1 MTSRDRSGHA
11 VVLGASIAGLLAARV
26 LSDTFARVT
35 VIDRDELPVAAA
47 PRRCVPQGEH
57 GHGLLA
63 AGHAALAELFDGFT
77 ADTVALGGVPVD
89 VQRDILW
96 ITDGHPLRNAESGL
110 RGLCLSRPA
119 IEGYVRARVTALPN
133 IEIRAQHEAVGLLG
147 TPDRTRVTGARVLPK
162 GGAVQQLDADLVVDA
177 TGRGNRGPT
186 WLAALGYDPAPEE
199 TVDANMVYVTREF
212 RRTPGD
218 APHAAIAQSP
228 WPGQPYGVVAINVEG
243 DRRQVTLLGCGP
255 GITLPSDVDEF
266 VAFTARLPD
275 RRVHDLISGAEPL
288 GPPHRMRLP
297 VSVRRRYERL
307 TQLPEGFVSVGDAM
321 CSFNPAYG
329 QGITVAAAEALAL
342 RDCLARGRRGLP
354 RRFYART
361 ARLLRAPWE
370 IAVGGDLRFAHVDG
384 VRTRKTKLI
393 NAYIGRVCR
402 AAEHDPVVGRAFLRV
417 ANLVAAPPTLFAPA
431 IVARVLWGRR
441 PTPNVNTTQA
451 CAIHDAPHHPQ
462 KRQESQK
469 GSR

>member
-1 MTSRDRSGHA
+1 MASRDRSGHA
-11 VVLGASIAGLLAARV
+11 VVLGASISGLLATRV
-26 LSDTFARVT
+26 LSDAFAKVT
-35 VIDRDELPVAAA
+35 VVDRDELPEAAV

-63 AGHAALAELFDGFT
+63 AGHAALTELFDGFS
-77 ADTVALGGVPVD
+77 ADAAGLGGVAVD
-89 VQRDILW
+89 IQRDILW
-96 ITDGHPLRNAESGL
+96 ISDGRPLRNAESGL

-119 IEGYVRARVTALPN
+119 IEGYVRARVAALPN
-133 IEIRAQHEAVGLLG
+133 VEIRAQHEAVGLLS
-147 TPDRTRVTGARVLPK
+147 TPDQARVTGAEVLPK
-162 GGAVQQLDADLVVDA
+162 GGAVHRIDADLVVDA
-177 TGRGNRGPT
+177 TGRGNRGPA
-186 WLAALGYDPAPEE
+186 WLTMLGYDPAPEE
-199 TVDANMVYVTREF
+199 TIDANMVYVTREF
-212 RRTPGD
+212 RRTTGD
-218 APHAAIAQSP
+218 APHAAIVQSP
-228 WPGQPYGVVAINVEG
+228 WPGQPYGVVAIDVEG

-255 GITLPSDVDEF
+255 GITLPSEVDEF
-266 VAFTARLPD
+266 VAFAGRLPD

-307 TQLPEGFVSVGDAM
+307 TRLPEGFVSVGDAV

-329 QGITVAAAEALAL
+329 QGMTVAAAEALAL
-342 RDCLARGRRGLP
+342 RDCLARGRQGLP

-361 ARLLRAPWE
+361 ARLLQAPWE

-393 NAYIGRVCR
+393 NAYIGRVYR

-431 IVARVLWGRR
+431 IVARVLRGRR
-441 PTPNVNTTQA
+441 PAPMVPA
-451 CAIHDAPHHPQ
+451 AGVDAVVLPH
-462 KRQESQK
+462 RGESK
-469 GSR
+469 VLR